1 MPSMLTLS
9 GLCNSLTLCYA
20 CAVFALCCICT
31 VLYLYLT
38 VFGLCCI
45 WTVFVLHCICNPLYV
60 HSAVFALCCIWTL
73 LRSTVFGLCWTRQFK
88 VGAEGNYMCAAPRLW
103 QLEICSTFTF
113 KIIFTSPFI
122 FSIFLW
128 KREAQLKINCSTC
141 HLVPQWKLNVG
152 ANLLRLHL
160 LFKSICG
167 LSVCRQPVR
176 IPSSGDPTPQL
187 KFAMKLHLGQT
198 ASWIRPKSH

>member
-45 WTVFVLHCICNPLYV
+45 WTVFALHCICNPLYV

-122 FSIFLW
+122 FSIFSLKEGGPAKNQLFNLPPCSSMKTKCWCKFASTASAIQVDLW
-128 KREAQLKINCSTC
+128 PLCLSTTRADPKFWRSNTSTQIC
-141 HLVPQWKLNVG
+141 DETTSWSNGKLN
-152 ANLLRLHL
+152 
-160 LFKSICG
+160 
-167 LSVCRQPVR
+167 
-176 IPSSGDPTPQL
+176 
-187 KFAMKLHLGQT
+187 
-198 ASWIRPKSH
+198 